1 MATKDTDSEFAGFET
16 VDSGYDEDE
25 DVEWKDEWEE
35 GELLEGE
42 LRDII
47 ENAGAND
54 NRVYKFS
61 TAPGEYVM
69 VWDCASIRRDFEMLD
84 VSIGSVVKL
93 RYEGEYETEH
103 SNNGKDFTVG
113 VR

>member
-25 DVEWKDEWEE
+25 DVEWKDKWKE

-69 VWDCASIRRDFEMLD
+69 VWDCASIRRDFDMLD
-84 VSIGSVVKL
+84 VSVGSVVKL

>member
-1 MATKDTDSEFAGFET
+1 MATKNKDSEFAGFNT
-16 VDSGYDEDE
+16 VDSDYDEDE
-25 DVEWKDEWEE
+25 DVEWKDNFDE
-35 GELLEGE
+35 GEILEGE

-69 VWDCASIRRDFEMLD
+69 VWDCASIRRDFDKLD
-84 VSIGSVVKL
+84 VGVGDVVKL